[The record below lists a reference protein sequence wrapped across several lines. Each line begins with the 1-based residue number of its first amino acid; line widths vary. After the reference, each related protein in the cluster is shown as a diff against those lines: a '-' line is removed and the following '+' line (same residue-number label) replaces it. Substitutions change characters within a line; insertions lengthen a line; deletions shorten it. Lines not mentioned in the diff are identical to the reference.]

1 MVPDVRPKTGSLPH
15 AYRRDMVDGPSADTG
30 VRTHWVTQRS
40 ATPGT
45 TTCVHQPPPTT
56 AGIPV
61 VSARPVVQTA
71 LCRSIGEVDEVI
83 GSHGAAAH
91 CWCQADR
98 LSGVDLHTLT
108 PTELRSRLAAR
119 IAQDSP
125 APGVIASIG
134 GERVGWCSV
143 APRAEFVRA
152 RSCSAMSVPST
163 QPDDPAV
170 WSVTCFV
177 VRAGFRRRGV
187 ATALLDAAVEHARS
201 SGAGWLEGYPA
212 DTSERSEP
220 EGDSLH
226 RGTLHLFQRAGFE
239 LVARPR
245 HGRAIV
251 RLEL

>member
-1 MVPDVRPKTGSLPH
+1 
-15 AYRRDMVDGPSADTG
+15 MVDEGGSSDTG

-40 ATPGT
+40 STPGT
-45 TTCVHQPPPTT
+45 ATSLHQVPPTT

-61 VSARPVVQTA
+61 VSARPVVETA
-71 LCRSIGEVDEVI
+71 PCRSIGEVDEVI
-83 GSHGAAAH
+83 GSRGSAAH

-98 LSGVDLHTLT
+98 LS
-108 PTELRSRLAAR
+108 PAELRTLSPTDLRARLAAR
-119 IAQDSP
+119 IESDLP
-125 APGVIASIG
+125 RPGVVATIG

-143 APRAEFVRA
+143 APRSEFVRA
-152 RSCSAMSVPST
+152 RSCTTMSTPST
-163 QPDDPAV
+163 QADDPAV

-187 ATALLDAAVEHARS
+187 ATALLGAAIEHARS

-220 EGDSLH
+220 DGETLH
-226 RGTLHLFQRAGFE
+226 RGTLTLFQRAGFE

-245 HGRAIV
+245 NGHAIV

>member
-1 MVPDVRPKTGSLPH
+1 
-15 AYRRDMVDGPSADTG
+15 MVDADRSTGTG

-40 ATPGT
+40 SAPGIVT
-45 TTCVHQPPPTT
+45 AVHQTPPTT

-61 VSARPVVQTA
+61 VALRAAVQTA
-71 LCRSIGEVDEVI
+71 PCRSIGEVDEVVGAH
-83 GSHGAAAH
+83 GSAAH

-98 LSGVDLHTLT
+98 LSSVELATLT
-108 PTELRSRLAAR
+108 PTELRGRLAAR
-119 IAQDSP
+119 IDSDLP
-125 APGVIASIG
+125 RPGIIASIG

-143 APRAEFVRA
+143 APRSEFIRA
-152 RSCSAMSVPST
+152 RTCTAMSTPST

-201 SGAGWLEGYPA
+201 SGAGWLEGYPT

-220 EGDSLH
+220 EADSLH

-245 HGRAIV
+245 NGRAIV